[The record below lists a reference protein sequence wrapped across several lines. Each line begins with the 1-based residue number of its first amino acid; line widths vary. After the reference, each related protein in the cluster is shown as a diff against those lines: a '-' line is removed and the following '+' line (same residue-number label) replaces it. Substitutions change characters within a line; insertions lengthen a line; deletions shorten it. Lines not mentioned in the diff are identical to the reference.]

1 MRKLLLCSLL
11 YTATLHA
18 YSQDSS
24 DIDLPVIASSMAT
37 EDTNKFWHKPKFVLG
52 LMGHNSFIAG
62 KKVHLGGVRVGLEF
76 NQRWRFGLGRNYFNP
91 PVHHQGGTEQDPK
104 FYRVKFAYSNVF
116 GEYIILNNRRWEI
129 SCPLVL
135 GGGSTTIAVREN
147 EVDAFVPYGSVRLT
161 VMDLSA
167 VGYYKIWKWLGL
179 GASVGW
185 RNVTSNDKTNPQ
197 LAATVTEAFD
207 GPNWAIKTK
216 IYLGALW
223 KAVFKKKDKGKGK
236 QKTIDQGTIDSQ

>member
-1 MRKLLLCSLL
+1 MRKLLIYLLL

-18 YSQDSS
+18 YSQDSTN
-24 DIDLPVIASSMAT
+24 IDLPVIASIATT
-37 EDTNKFWHKPKFVLG
+37 EDTNKFWYKPKLVLG
-52 LMGHNSFIAG
+52 LMGYNSFIAG
-62 KKVHLGGVRVGLEF
+62 KKVHLGGMRVGLEF
-76 NQRWRFGLGRNYFNP
+76 NERWRFGLGLNYFNP
-91 PVHHQGGTEQDPK
+91 PVHHQGDLDLK
-104 FYRVKFAYSNVF
+104 FYRVNFSFYNVF
-116 GEYIILNNRRWEI
+116 GEYIILNNRRWEV

-135 GGGSTTIAVREN
+135 GVGSTTIAVRDN
-147 EVDAFVPYGSVRLT
+147 EVDAFGPYGSVRLT

-185 RNVTSNDKTNPQ
+185 RNVTSHDKTNPA
-197 LAATVTEAFD
+197 LSAVVTKAFD

-223 KAVFKKKDKGKGK
+223 NAVFKKKDKGK
-236 QKTIDQGTIDSQ
+236 QKTMDRGTIDSQ